1 MKACNFF
8 GLLFLVVGF
17 LEFNAPNPDNYIKNF
32 SYFCFIISFIL
43 LSVSWGENA

>member
-8 GLLFLVVGF
+8 GLLFLVIGF
-17 LEFNAPNPDNYIKNF
+17 LAVVAPNPNNDIKNF

-43 LSVSWGENA
+43 LFISWGKNA